1 MVCLVN
7 SCLSDLSCQ
16 QQSQGGWWFVL
27 STAVPRWVMVCLV
40 NCCPKVAG
48 CLLIASSSVS
58 SLFCTSL
65 YRQSVCS
72 LILSVS
78 SLSVLYFSLSAVCSV
93 LLCQQS
99 VCSVL
104 LSVSSLSVLY
114 FSLSAV
120 CSVLLCQQSVC
131 SVVLSVSSLS
141 ALHLLLFCLSPVSLP
156 PFAVVVRVD
165 CAC

>member
-72 LILSVS
+72 VILSVS

-104 LSVSSLSVLY
+104 LSVGSL
-114 FSLSAV
+114 FCTSLSAV
-120 CSVLLCQQSVC
+120 SLFCSSLCQQSVC
-131 SVVLSVSSLS
+131 TPFAFVLSVTGLS
-141 ALHLLLFCLSPVSLP
+141 APLCSS
-156 PFAVVVRVD
+156 